1 MARQSSKN
9 RGWTAMVVCSLAVV
23 LGIVAIAST
32 STSVSA
38 GDRPEVPM
46 SDISGPISAQTVSSN
61 EQPQH
66 VASLSVVMKDWR
78 LSRKPTATRQ

>member
-38 GDRPEVPM
+38 GDRASVPAAAISITPSSAVAAPPAEV
-46 SDISGPISAQTVSSN
+46 AT
-61 EQPQH
+61 
-66 VASLSVVMKDWR
+66 LSVVMKEWQY
-78 LSRKPTATRQ
+78 SRKPKATSP